1 MLKIYNSFTRS
12 KEAFKP
18 ITPNQVKMY
27 VCGITVYDYCHIGH
41 ARSMVAFDM
50 VVRYLRWMGWE
61 VTFVRNITDIDDKI
75 IQRANENGEAIDEL
89 TKRFISAMHEDQD
102 ALGLLSPDFEPPA
115 TKHLDDI
122 IQMVQDLIANGS
134 AYVGKNG
141 DVFFDVRKFKAYGAL
156 SNRDV
161 DDMRSGARVDVVD
174 AKQDPLDF
182 VLWKLSKE
190 GEPSWE
196 SPWGAGRPGWHIECS
211 AMSTRCLGETFDIHG
226 GGIDL
231 IFPHHENEVAQSE
244 AATGQKF
251 ANTWMHCGLLQ
262 INKEKM
268 SKSLGNFIT
277 IRDALSET
285 DSEVLRFFMLSS
297 HYRKPVNYSD
307 DNLKQAHGSLETLY
321 LALREVEAVGKTD
334 ESYKQ
339 LFIEAMND
347 DFNTPGAIAVLFDI
361 AKELNIAKQKDS
373 ARASQL
379 AKTLLDLAGSISLLQ
394 RSATDF
400 LQSGVSLSADE
411 VEKLIEARNKAR
423 AEKNWSES
431 DRIRD
436 ELKAQ
441 GIELEAGAGKTTWRN
456 A

>member
-226 GGIDL
+226 GGLDL

-441 GIELEAGAGKTTWRN
+441 GIELEDGAGKTTWRN